1 MDLCRPTRPGG
12 RHPNGDSSSASLL
25 QISQYPFGARP
36 DRKVGSSFEGAPPP
50 ANHDRLSAGPG
61 RCDPGGRGR
70 RQAGSRRAPSCQMTP
85 ADSFWHADASG
96 LRTAQSDLA
105 RDPARQELMKDLLQL
120 DAGDG
125 NPAHPLRRP
134 HPRQHLTTRRHRQR
148 KNPIDSISIDVPTE
162 CLLARPLAGA
172 PTIGPAAPTSA
183 RA

>member
-1 MDLCRPTRPGG
+1 
-12 RHPNGDSSSASLL
+12 
-25 QISQYPFGARP
+25 
-36 DRKVGSSFEGAPPP
+36 
-50 ANHDRLSAGPG
+50 
-61 RCDPGGRGR
+61 
-70 RQAGSRRAPSCQMTP
+70 MTP

-148 KNPIDSISIDVPTE
+148 KNPIDSISIDVPH
-162 CLLARPLAGA
+162 
-172 PTIGPAAPTSA
+172 
-183 RA
+183 